1 MRSYNW
7 NPLVYSASLSLHNS
21 TAAVNNTTFNALK
34 QFLKNPSLS
43 EKRIVTIPRDGVI
56 VQTEV
61 TREAA
66 PPCWLALET
75 IEVVF
80 FWFTYKGVS

>member
-1 MRSYNW
+1 MRSSNW

-66 PPCWLALET
+66 PLLACSRDHRGRILLVH
-75 IEVVF
+75 I
-80 FWFTYKGVS
+80 